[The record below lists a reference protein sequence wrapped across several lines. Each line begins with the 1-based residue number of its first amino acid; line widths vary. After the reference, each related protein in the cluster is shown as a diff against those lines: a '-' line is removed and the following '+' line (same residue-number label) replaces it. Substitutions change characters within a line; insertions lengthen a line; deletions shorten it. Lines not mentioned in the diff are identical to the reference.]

1 VKISEKLES
10 VNRQLVL
17 RSGASAAPA
26 GAGTGLAG
34 SDVQRL
40 SNMAELARPI
50 YSRRAGAS

>member
-1 VKISEKLES
+1 MKISEKLES

-17 RSGASAAPA
+17 RSGASAQRP
-26 GAGTGLAG
+26 AGTGLAG